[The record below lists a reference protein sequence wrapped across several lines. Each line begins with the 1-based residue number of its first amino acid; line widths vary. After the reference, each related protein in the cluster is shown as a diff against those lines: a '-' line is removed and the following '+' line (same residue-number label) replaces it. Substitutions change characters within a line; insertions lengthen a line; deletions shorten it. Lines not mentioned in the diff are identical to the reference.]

1 MQKPN
6 FMNVFNISKALYLL
20 ENGMDYADI
29 NDDHTLVVAWDNTVW
44 ACKCDGVSLRDAIMV
59 QRIV

>member
-1 MQKPN
+1 MKNPN
-6 FMNVFNISKALYLL
+6 FLNVFNIAKALYLL

-29 NDDHTLVVAWDNTVW
+29 GDDHVLVVAWDNTVW
-44 ACKCDGVSLRDAIMV
+44 VCKVECVSLNDAVMV

>member
-1 MQKPN
+1 MKN
-6 FMNVFNISKALYLL
+6 KFLNVFNISKALYLL
-20 ENGMDYADI
+20 ENGMDYAEI

-44 ACKCDGVSLRDAIMV
+44 ACKVDGISLRDAVMV

>member
-1 MQKPN
+1 MKNPN
-6 FMNVFNISKALYLL
+6 FLNVFNIAKALYLL

-29 NDDHTLVVAWDNTVW
+29 GDDHVLVVAWDNTVW
-44 ACKCDGVSLRDAIMV
+44 ACKADGISFRDMFMV